1 MTPLAI
7 ALIVLV
13 AMFLLGL
20 PIFMSLIISSVVAI
34 LAGGDILPLSV
45 IHNSLF
51 DGLNLFPLLA
61 IPCFV
66 VAGTLME
73 FGNITQQIVDVVKQ
87 LVGRVYGGL
96 GITTILACT
105 FFAAISG
112 SGPGTV
118 AAVGTILVPAMV
130 RNGYSK
136 DYASAAASSG
146 GTIGILIPPSNPM
159 IIYAILGNL
168 SVTAMFTAGFIPG
181 FIVAFA
187 MIMTAY
193 LLAKR
198 NGFKGDENAAPF
210 NMKFF
215 LRSCGN
221 AGFALATPFIILG
234 SIYTGWATPVEASV
248 VAIVWALFVGIVINR
263 VLRPRHIY
271 RALLE
276 GAMTC
281 GAVLLIVG
289 ASTLFGKILTF
300 EEAPQRLA
308 SIVLGISDDPHLVL
322 LMIIGVLYV
331 LGMFMETLATI
342 IILVPA
348 MVRNGYSKDYASAA
362 ASSGGTIGILI
373 PPSNPMIIYAILGNL
388 SVTAMFTAGFI
399 PGFIVAFAMIM
410 TAYLLAKR
418 NGFKGDENAAPFNMK
433 FFLRSCGN
441 AGFALATPFIILG
454 SIYTGWAT
462 PVEASVVAIVWA
474 LFVGIVINRVLRPRH
489 IYRAL
494 LEGAMTCGAV
504 LLIVGAST
512 LFGKILTFEEAP
524 QRLASIVLGISD
536 DPHLVL
542 LMIIGVLYVLGMFME
557 TLATIIIL
565 VPVLLPMIL
574 QLGIDPI
581 HFGIVLVVTNNV
593 AMLTPPLG
601 VNLFVAS
608 RIAGI
613 SVERISVA
621 VIPYLIAL
629 TLCILLFTYVPAIS
643 TWLPSLMGYG
653 Q

>member
-198 NGFKGDENAAPF
+198 NGFKGNENAASF

-234 SIYTGWATPVEASV
+234 SIYTGWAT
-248 VAIVWALFVGIVINR
+248 R
-263 VLRPRHIY
+263 
-271 RALLE
+271 
-276 GAMTC
+276 
-281 GAVLLIVG
+281 
-289 ASTLFGKILTF
+289 
-300 EEAPQRLA
+300 
-308 SIVLGISDDPHLVL
+308 
-322 LMIIGVLYV
+322 
-331 LGMFMETLATI
+331 
-342 IILVPA
+342 
-348 MVRNGYSKDYASAA
+348 
-362 ASSGGTIGILI
+362 
-373 PPSNPMIIYAILGNL
+373 
-388 SVTAMFTAGFI
+388 
-399 PGFIVAFAMIM
+399 
-410 TAYLLAKR
+410 
-418 NGFKGDENAAPFNMK
+418 
-433 FFLRSCGN
+433 RSCLTS
-441 AGFALATPFIILG
+441 AGRTIWPGVAYARWSGARTWPAPWRTNP
-454 SIYTGWAT
+454 SGWT
-462 PVEASVVAIVWA
+462 S
-474 LFVGIVINRVLRPRH
+474 
-489 IYRAL
+489 
-494 LEGAMTCGAV
+494 
-504 LLIVGAST
+504 
-512 LFGKILTFEEAP
+512 
-524 QRLASIVLGISD
+524 
-536 DPHLVL
+536 
-542 LMIIGVLYVLGMFME
+542 
-557 TLATIIIL
+557 
-565 VPVLLPMIL
+565 
-574 QLGIDPI
+574 
-581 HFGIVLVVTNNV
+581 
-593 AMLTPPLG
+593 
-601 VNLFVAS
+601 
-608 RIAGI
+608 AGGRTTD
-613 SVERISVA
+613 SA
-621 VIPYLIAL
+621 
-629 TLCILLFTYVPAIS
+629 
-643 TWLPSLMGYG
+643 
-653 Q
+653 

>member
-13 AMFLLGL
+13 AMFRWGC

-342 IILVPA
+342 IILVP
-348 MVRNGYSKDYASAA
+348 
-362 ASSGGTIGILI
+362 
-373 PPSNPMIIYAILGNL
+373 
-388 SVTAMFTAGFI
+388 
-399 PGFIVAFAMIM
+399 
-410 TAYLLAKR
+410 
-418 NGFKGDENAAPFNMK
+418 
-433 FFLRSCGN
+433 
-441 AGFALATPFIILG
+441 
-454 SIYTGWAT
+454 
-462 PVEASVVAIVWA
+462 
-474 LFVGIVINRVLRPRH
+474 
-489 IYRAL
+489 
-494 LEGAMTCGAV
+494 
-504 LLIVGAST
+504 
-512 LFGKILTFEEAP
+512 
-524 QRLASIVLGISD
+524 
-536 DPHLVL
+536 
-542 LMIIGVLYVLGMFME
+542 
-557 TLATIIIL
+557 
-565 VPVLLPMIL
+565 VLLPMDPPARHRPDPFRHSPCGD
-574 QLGIDPI
+574 QQRRHADAAAWSQPFRGVADSGHLGGAHLRRGHPLPDRADPVYPAV
-581 HFGIVLVVTNNV
+581 HLRPGDQHMAAQPYGVRAV
-593 AMLTPPLG
+593 APAEALLYGSARLLRRADSFPL
-601 VNLFVAS
+601 
-608 RIAGI
+608 
-613 SVERISVA
+613 
-621 VIPYLIAL
+621 
-629 TLCILLFTYVPAIS
+629 
-643 TWLPSLMGYG
+643 
-653 Q
+653 

>member
-221 AGFALATPFIILG
+221 AGFRG
-234 SIYTGWATPVEASV
+234 SVRGRH
-248 VAIVWALFVGIVINR
+248 R
-263 VLRPRHIY
+263 V
-271 RALLE
+271 
-276 GAMTC
+276 
-281 GAVLLIVG
+281 GAVRGHRDQPGTQATAHLPGPAGRRDDLRRG
-289 ASTLFGKILTF
+289 AAHRGRVH
-300 EEAPQRLA
+300 PVRQ
-308 SIVLGISDDPHLVL
+308 DP
-322 LMIIGVLYV
+322 Y
-331 LGMFMETLATI
+331 F
-342 IILVPA
+342 
-348 MVRNGYSKDYASAA
+348 
-362 ASSGGTIGILI
+362 
-373 PPSNPMIIYAILGNL
+373 
-388 SVTAMFTAGFI
+388 
-399 PGFIVAFAMIM
+399 
-410 TAYLLAKR
+410 
-418 NGFKGDENAAPFNMK
+418 
-433 FFLRSCGN
+433 
-441 AGFALATPFIILG
+441 
-454 SIYTGWAT
+454 
-462 PVEASVVAIVWA
+462 
-474 LFVGIVINRVLRPRH
+474 
-489 IYRAL
+489 
-494 LEGAMTCGAV
+494 
-504 LLIVGAST
+504 
-512 LFGKILTFEEAP
+512 
-524 QRLASIVLGISD
+524 
-536 DPHLVL
+536 
-542 LMIIGVLYVLGMFME
+542 
-557 TLATIIIL
+557 
-565 VPVLLPMIL
+565 
-574 QLGIDPI
+574 
-581 HFGIVLVVTNNV
+581 
-593 AMLTPPLG
+593 
-601 VNLFVAS
+601 
-608 RIAGI
+608 
-613 SVERISVA
+613 
-621 VIPYLIAL
+621 
-629 TLCILLFTYVPAIS
+629 
-643 TWLPSLMGYG
+643 
-653 Q
+653 